1 MKGIKK
7 HKKER
12 MVFDKEANEWRP
24 RWGYKVINIC
34 VRIDCRE
41 WERTRWTG
49 GSPKTS
55 SVYVL
60 LFVVFVNT
68 QVIPDTC
75 PCSL

>member
-24 RWGYKVINIC
+24 RWGYKVY
-34 VRIDCRE
+34 VHVEIDCRE
-41 WERTRWTG
+41 WERTRWMD
-49 GSPKTS
+49 GSPKTR

-68 QVIPDTC
+68 HSIPSTC